1 MDPRDAAMLEN
12 LDMDGMV
19 NVADLGLLAP
29 SREGSTV
36 NPAAA
41 GGQMMPYGADA
52 MMPTG
57 AFRQASFGT
66 QLSQFLAGGGLP
78 LDQGMA
84 PPAASGVPMDSQPSA
99 FENLKLVIQSHS
111 VHKVENADTEDREYV
126 VSNLRTFNIEVVLV
140 DEANTLATGVNVG
153 LEVQL
158 LFENG
163 LVVQKPNEQEQLLT
177 GETEVVI
184 IGGRGVFKLKMGPS
198 ILSSKMGKQK
208 FRIKIEPKNERIRR
222 DYRQLTVLTEGLK
235 VVTKLERKPPPPRGG
250 GAAAAAAA
258 EPSSHAIPMP
268 GAVPGIGAP
277 PPLQPSYPAGMGA
290 PAGLP
295 PLGPPVPVAS
305 ALGMPA
311 GRGGPD
317 PLGLVGAGGAGGA
330 GGAAAAAAAGGPSEA
345 TALVPQLQAEL
356 SQERSQRAAMADKLR
371 EQREQIVRL
380 SEDNKKILEELS
392 RIKSAIPGAGHQP
405 GGDAARQRY

>member
-1 MDPRDAAMLEN
+1 ML
-12 LDMDGMV
+12 DQVVMDGMV

-36 NPAAA
+36 NPAAT
-41 GGQMMPYGADA
+41 GQMMPYGADSA

-57 AFRQASFGT
+57 ASRQASFGT
-66 QLSQFLAGGGLP
+66 QLSQFLAGQGLP
-78 LDQGMA
+78 AGQPA
-84 PPAASGVPMDSQPSA
+84 AAASGVPMDSQPSA

-140 DEANTLATGVNVG
+140 DESNTLATGVNVG

-158 LFENG
+158 LYGNG

-208 FRIKIEPKNERIRR
+208 FRVKIEPKNERIRR
-222 DYRQLTVLTEGLK
+222 DYPQLTVLTEPLK

-250 GAAAAAAA
+250 PAAAAAAA
-258 EPSSHAIPMP
+258 EPSHSIPMP
-268 GAVPGIGAP
+268 GAVPGIP
-277 PPLQPSYPAGMGA
+277 PPMQSSACGGA

-295 PLGPPVPVAS
+295 PLAPPVPVAS
-305 ALGMPA
+305 ALGQPA
-311 GRGGPD
+311 GRGPD
-317 PLGLVGAGGAGGA
+317 PLGLVGAG
-330 GGAAAAAAAGGPSEA
+330 AAAPAGPSEG

-356 SQERSQRAAMADKLR
+356 SQERSQRAAMAEKLR
-371 EQREQIVRL
+371 EQREQILKL

-392 RIKSAIPGAGHQP
+392 RIKSAIPGAGYQP